1 MIEQTRIARKSH
13 DAVLQNFQRMIFRFQ
28 AIRNLMPRHS
38 EEALRSLN
46 DAIDNGEKAFGESR
60 DAIQDSGSE
69 PIAYR

>member
-1 MIEQTRIARKSH
+1 
-13 DAVLQNFQRMIFRFQ
+13 MIFRFQ
-28 AIRNLMPRHS
+28 AIRNLMPRHP

-46 DAIDNGEKAFGESR
+46 DAIDDGEKALGESR